1 MNLWQTTH
9 WRLRSKSLSSLQ
21 PWRLQSVWRARD
33 SIVTI
38 VQCLLLVFGGQY
50 QIMVPMVGIT
60 TSFGPRMI
68 WEMSVIKSSTNVIVY
83 VNMFLSDGVWICY
96 IRVSCLFSGDQG
108 LYAWWQ
114 PRTRSANPAYLDLL
128 GIWTRLHDGI
138 VWNQQN
144 LSYLFAITPQI

>member
-1 MNLWQTTH
+1 M
-9 WRLRSKSLSSLQ
+9 
-21 PWRLQSVWRARD
+21 WRARD

-83 VNMFLSDGVWICY
+83 VNMFLSDGV
-96 IRVSCLFSGDQG
+96 
-108 LYAWWQ
+108 
-114 PRTRSANPAYLDLL
+114 
-128 GIWTRLHDGI
+128 
-138 VWNQQN
+138 
-144 LSYLFAITPQI
+144 